1 MAEIIQEEH
10 GDKKGKRRAK
20 KHSTHIDMTPMVDLM
35 CLLITFFMLTSAFS
49 KPKIMEIILPDKNKP
64 KDQKAPQAAASRT
77 LNIIL
82 GEDNKIYWYPG
93 KADKPPFPPLQ
104 ITDFSATGIRKI
116 LVERNRTLFKK
127 IDEFNNDILTGKQV
141 MPRDSVAAAIRKL
154 KTTDDTGPIILIKA
168 DAKAKYKNLVD
179 IIDEMAITSI
189 ARYAIV
195 DINYIEQ
202 KMLDD
207 TRGANATTT
216 PTTSNAPKK

>member
-10 GDKKGKRRAK
+10 GDKKSKRRPK

-49 KPKIMEIILPDKNKP
+49 KPKIMEIILPDKKTPPN
-64 KDQKAPQAAASRT
+64 QHQAQVAASRT

-82 GEDNKIYWYPG
+82 GEDSKIYWYPG

-104 ITDFSATGIRKI
+104 ITDFSAAGIRKI

-127 IDEFNNDILTGKQV
+127 IDEFNNDILTGKLV
-141 MPRDSVAAAIRKL
+141 MPRDSIQSAIRKL

-207 TRGANATTT
+207 TRATNASSA
-216 PTTSNAPKK
+216 PTSNAPKK